1 MTRAY
6 SERGSSEHE
15 RKVFAER
22 LNYYIGQSG
31 KTQAQVAKDL
41 GFNSTTL
48 NMWCK
53 GKSMPTSG
61 KVQKI
66 ADYFHIGKSELT
78 NDNVDYT
85 SLSMTLSKFEAM
97 LIENYRNLDE
107 NGKRELLKRSD
118 ELIKLRHIVAY
129 ADKFQAFIKDNPQGN

>member
-15 RKVFAER
+15 RNVFAER

-31 KTQAQVAKDL
+31 KTQTQVAKDL
-41 GFNSTTL
+41 GFNVTTL

-85 SLSMTLSKFEAM
+85 CTTAVLSAPETI
-97 LIENYRNLDE
+97 LIENYRKLNED
-107 NGKRELLKRSD
+107 GKDDLLKRSD
-118 ELIKLRHIVAY
+118 ELLRLGYLLKY
-129 ADKFQAFIKDNPQGN
+129 ANAFEQFNKK

>member
-1 MTRAY
+1 MTRMY
-6 SERGSSEHE
+6 SERGCSEHE
-15 RKVFAER
+15 RNVFAER

-41 GFNSTTL
+41 GFNPTTL

-53 GKSMPTSG
+53 AKSMPTSG

-78 NDNVDYT
+78 NENVDYT
-85 SLSMTLSKFEAM
+85 STSAVLSAQETS
-97 LIENYRNLDE
+97 LIENYRKLNDE
-107 NGKRELLKRSD
+107 GQCDLLRRSD
-118 ELIKLRHIVAY
+118 ELVRLGYTK
-129 ADKFQAFIKDNPQGN
+129 

>member
-1 MTRAY
+1 LTRAY
-6 SERGSSEHE
+6 SERGTSEHE
-15 RKVFAER
+15 RNVFAER

-78 NDNVDYT
+78 NDNVDYSST
-85 SLSMTLSKFEAM
+85 TAILSANETL
-97 LIENYRNLDE
+97 LIDCFRKLNEDGQSRLLQRSE
-107 NGKRELLKRSD
+107 ELMKLGYLK
-118 ELIKLRHIVAY
+118 
-129 ADKFQAFIKDNPQGN
+129 

>member
-1 MTRAY
+1 MARAY

-15 RKVFAER
+15 RNVFAER

-31 KTQAQVAKDL
+31 KTQTQVAKDL
-41 GFNSTTL
+41 GFNATTL

-85 SLSMTLSKFEAM
+85 STTAVLSAHETTLV
-97 LIENYRNLDE
+97 ENYRKLNED
-107 NGKRELLKRSD
+107 GKKDLLKRSD
-118 ELIKLRHIVAY
+118 ELLRLGYLLKY
-129 ADKFQAFIKDNPQGN
+129 ADAFERFNKK

>member
-1 MTRAY
+1 MARAY
-6 SERGSSEHE
+6 SERGTSEHE

-41 GFNSTTL
+41 GFNPTTL

-53 GKSMPTSG
+53 GNSMPTSG

-78 NDNVDYT
+78 NDNVDYST
-85 SLSMTLSKFEAM
+85 TTAILSAHETL
-97 LIENYRNLDE
+97 LIDGFRKLNEDGQNQLLQRSE
-107 NGKRELLKRSD
+107 ELLK
-118 ELIKLRHIVAY
+118 LGYTK
-129 ADKFQAFIKDNPQGN
+129 